1 MLHKET
7 VSLELWNTLE
17 VLCSI
22 PALGSF
28 RLVGGTA
35 IALHLGHRKSV
46 DIDFF
51 SNEKTDKQ
59 EIRRLLTAKF
69 PGTEI
74 FVTEHSLVGEIQN
87 VRVELYDDWSIP
99 FLKPA
104 VADGT
109 VRLAALEDL
118 AAFKLSTITA
128 RREKKDYIDLF
139 YIFQNLNGLQ
149 TIKEFKNYEPLLAI
163 KSVLFALDE
172 VISARE
178 NKSPM
183 PNMLKPANWNEIAN
197 ALTQVAKDYLK
208 AVEQQK
214 RN

>member
-7 VSLELWNTLE
+7 VSPVLWNTLE

-22 PALGSF
+22 PALDSF

-59 EIRRLLTAKF
+59 EIRRLLTKKF
-69 PGTEI
+69 PGTEM
-74 FVTEHSLVGEIQN
+74 FVTEHSLAGEIDN

-99 FLKPA
+99 FRKPA
-104 VADGT
+104 VAEGT
-109 VRLAALEDL
+109 ARLAALEDL
-118 AAFKLSTITA
+118 AAFKLSAITA

-139 YIFQNLNGLQ
+139 YIFQSLNGLQ
-149 TIKEFKNYEPLLAI
+149 TLKEFKNYEPLLAI

-172 VISARE
+172 VITARE